1 MTNLIIVNTPTE
13 WKFDIPDAKVISA
26 WDYLSEP
33 EFNTMKKAKV
43 FNLCRSYA
51 YQSYG
56 YYVSLL
62 AAARGHIPFPNVLT
76 IQDFKSKAFAK
87 LISEEIDELIQKS
100 LKHITSETF
109 TLSIYFGRNLA
120 KRYDKLSSRL
130 FGMFVAPMLRAD
142 FVKIKDKWMIHSI
155 APISMK
161 QVSEEHYDFVEQAAK
176 EFFVRTPRATL
187 KKDYRFDLA
196 ILTNPHEKT
205 PPSDD
210 VAIQRFIKAAE
221 KKGVSTE
228 IIGKDDYLRIPEF
241 DALFIRETT
250 SVNHHTYRFSRKAE
264 TEGLVVI
271 DDPMSILRCTN
282 KVYLSEVMQK
292 NKIPTPKTTI
302 LHRHNM
308 SKAKKSLPYPLILKQ
323 PDSSFSQGVV
333 KVHNEFEYK
342 EAMEKL
348 LEKSALVVAQE
359 FMPTSFD
366 WRVGVIG
373 GKAIYVCR
381 YFMHGDHWQI
391 VECDE
396 NGQLHNGSFDTMPVE
411 SAPAGVVELALKAT
425 KIIGNSLYGVDIKQV
440 GNKFYVIEV
449 NDNPS
454 IESDVEDSFLGKK
467 LYEIIIDEFV
477 NRLVAKKVR

>member
-1 MTNLIIVNTPTE
+1 MNLIIVNTPAE
-13 WKFDIPDAKVISA
+13 WTFDTPDARVVSA
-26 WDYLSEP
+26 WDYLTDP
-33 EFNTMKKAKV
+33 EFTTMKKAKV

-62 AAARGHIPFPNVLT
+62 AAARGHIPYPNVMT

-100 LKHITSETF
+100 LQHLTAETF

-120 KRYDKLSSRL
+120 KRYDKLSSKL
-130 FGMFVAPMLRAD
+130 FGMFVTPMVRAD
-142 FVKIKDKWMIHSI
+142 FIKIKDKWMLNSI

-161 QVSEEHYDFVEQAAK
+161 HVPNEHFGFVEQAAR
-176 EFFVRTPRATL
+176 EFFVRTPRTTS
-187 KKDYRFDLA
+187 KKNYRFDLA
-196 ILTNPHEKT
+196 ILYNPCEKT
-205 PPSDD
+205 APSDSD
-210 VAIQRFIKAAE
+210 AIQLFIKAAE
-221 KKGVSTE
+221 KEGVSTE
-228 IIGKDDYLRIPEF
+228 IISKEDYTRVPEF

-271 DDPMSILRCTN
+271 DDPISILRCTN
-282 KVYLSEVMQK
+282 KVYLSELMLK

-302 LHRHNM
+302 LHKHNM
-308 SKAKKSLPYPLILKQ
+308 TKAKKTLPFPLILKQ

-333 KVHNEFEYK
+333 KVENEQEYK
-342 EAMEKL
+342 DAMEKL

-359 FMPTSFD
+359 FMPTKFD

-373 GKAIYVCR
+373 GKALYVCR
-381 YFMHGDHWQI
+381 YFMHGSHWQI
-391 VECDE
+391 VEHDAQ
-396 NGQLHNGSFDTMPVE
+396 GGMHNGGYETMPVE
-411 SAPAGVVELALKAT
+411 QAPAAVVELALKAS
-425 KIIGNSLYGVDIKQV
+425 KAIGNSLYGVDIKQV
-440 GNKFYVIEV
+440 GNSFYVIEV

-454 IESDVEDSFLGKK
+454 IESEVEDRYLGKK
-467 LYEIIIDEFV
+467 LYETIIGEFV
-477 NRLVAKKVR
+477 NRLVARKVR

>member
-1 MTNLIIVNTPTE
+1 MTNLIVVNTPSE
-13 WKFDIPDAKVISA
+13 WKFDTPDARVVSA
-26 WDYLSEP
+26 WNYLTDP

-43 FNLCRSYA
+43 FNLCRSYQ

-62 AAARGHIPFPNVLT
+62 AAARGHMPYPNVMT

-87 LISEEIDELIQKS
+87 LISDEIDELIQKS
-100 LKHITSETF
+100 LHHLTSENF

-130 FGMFVAPMLRAD
+130 FGMFVAPMVRAD
-142 FVKIKDKWMIHSI
+142 FIKVKEKWMIHSI

-161 QVSEEHYDFVEQAAK
+161 QVPEEHFGFVEQAACD
-176 EFFVRTPRATL
+176 FFVRTPRATH
-187 KKDYRFDLA
+187 KKNYRFDLA
-196 ILTNPHEKT
+196 ILTNASEKT

-221 KKGVSTE
+221 KEGVSTE
-228 IIGKDDYLRIPEF
+228 IISKDDYNRIPEF

-271 DDPMSILRCTN
+271 DDPTSILRCTN
-282 KVYLSEVMQK
+282 KVYLSELMQK

-308 SKAKKSLPYPLILKQ
+308 NHAKKVLPFPIILKQ

-333 KVHNEFEYK
+333 KVNDEKEYK

-348 LEKSALVVAQE
+348 LDKSALVVAQE

-373 GKAIYVCR
+373 GKALYVCR

-396 NGQLHNGSFDTMPVE
+396 NGQLHNGTFDTMPVE
-411 SAPAGVVELALKAT
+411 DAPAGAVELALKAT
-425 KIIGNSLYGVDIKQV
+425 KCVGNSLYGVDIKQV

-454 IESDVEDSFLGKK
+454 IESDVEDNVLGKK
-467 LYEIIIDEFV
+467 LYEIIIGEFV
-477 NRLVAKKVR
+477 NRLVARKVK